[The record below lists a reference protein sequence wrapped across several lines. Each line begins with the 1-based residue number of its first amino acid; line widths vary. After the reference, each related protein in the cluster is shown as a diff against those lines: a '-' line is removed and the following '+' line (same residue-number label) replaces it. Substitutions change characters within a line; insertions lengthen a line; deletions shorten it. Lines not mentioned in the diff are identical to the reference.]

1 MASNVNFTEEEFK
14 KMNEENKF
22 YDGHLQQFHRKIF
35 EKIQDK
41 SMFLACHI
49 LDKEGKKPG
58 VGDFDE
64 QFSKLVIQIMKKK
77 VELLGSYLKK

>member
-22 YDGHLQQFHRKIF
+22 YDGHLQQFHRKIL

-49 LDKEGKKPG
+49 LDKGGKNQ
-58 VGDFDE
+58 VLETLTNNF
-64 QFSKLVIQIMKKK
+64 QNS
-77 VELLGSYLKK
+77 